1 MKIKKNIVRDI
12 FIRKESNK
20 KESKLRSLKVL
31 TRLKLLNYLEILN
44 NISKIKKSTNF
55 NKVKN
60 RCFVTSRSKSVY
72 RRMTLSRIKIKE
84 LANNG
89 LILGLKKLSW

>member
-1 MKIKKNIVRDI
+1 MKIKKNIVRDT

-31 TRLKLLNYLEILN
+31 VRLKLLNYLEILN
-44 NISKIKKSTNF
+44 NMSKIKKSTNP

-60 RCFVTSRSKSVY
+60 RCFITSRSKSVY
-72 RRMTLSRIKIKE
+72 RWTWR
-84 LANNG
+84 
-89 LILGLKKLSW
+89 